1 MIKAI
6 IDLFEWLNSFFEVK
20 CPNCGGVMVKDRYYD
35 PMLDTPI
42 YNCPKCT
49 NDFIAVQQNIIWTPL
64 DET

>member
-1 MIKAI
+1 MIRAI

-49 NDFIAVQQNIIWTPL
+49 NDFIAV
-64 DET
+64 